1 MVNALIVNVKIANVD
16 YVYMYNTVLCAKAII
31 REECYLHVHIV
42 RFGSKTTMTL
52 PLKKSATTK
61 RRKQ

>member
-42 RFGSKTTMTL
+42 RFGS
-52 PLKKSATTK
+52 
-61 RRKQ
+61 